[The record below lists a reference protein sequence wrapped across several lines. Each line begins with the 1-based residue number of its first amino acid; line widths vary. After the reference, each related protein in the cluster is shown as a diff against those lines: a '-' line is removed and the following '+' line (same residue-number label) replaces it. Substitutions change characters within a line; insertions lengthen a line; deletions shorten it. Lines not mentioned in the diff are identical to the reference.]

1 MADQKLRFYLL
12 FGEIVAKKIRVLMGL
27 PTLGEGAVNPAYTCR
42 TPCDVFTLF
51 FMVRSHSHSQPD
63 MAELSRNSGLKLT
76 RTLHPP
82 VHTVFFSTAQ
92 EDGAFFF
99 LLLLFVKMLLCGLI
113 CQGTQGTLFPV
124 LGYLYPRTSLC
135 PPHQSVHFSLVMVVD
150 TGNSPKNWK
159 MNSELDCRECQLTK
173 ITLPKQCLYRFTA
186 PRASVDG
193 LEAQENG
200 FEKERH
206 PPAVQLTP
214 KR

>member
-1 MADQKLRFYLL
+1 
-12 FGEIVAKKIRVLMGL
+12 
-27 PTLGEGAVNPAYTCR
+27 
-42 TPCDVFTLF
+42 
-51 FMVRSHSHSQPD
+51 

-82 VHTVFFSTAQ
+82 VHTVFFSTVQ
-92 EDGAFFF
+92 ENGEAFSSFYKNAFF
-99 LLLLFVKMLLCGLI
+99 CGLI

-135 PPHQSVHFSLVMVVD
+135 PHQSVHFSFVMVVD

-173 ITLPKQCLYRFTA
+173 ITLPKQCLYRLTA